1 MNYKIEK
8 DDYFKY
14 NKIFSIW
21 LEKKKKKKFEDLP
34 TKKAKKY
41 FEKFRRKFNKKKLS
55 QLILMRINIKY
66 IPA

>member
-41 FEKFRRKFNKKKLS
+41 FEKFRRKFNKKKLDPIFYETDN
-55 QLILMRINIKY
+55 LFN
-66 IPA
+66 